1 MDNAARTSNLKS
13 IYNTVDWIDFGL
25 VFAVIFYYGRLMNT
39 YGNLM
44 DTFQFEQLS
53 GVEFDY
59 MYFLNLAIENATATG
74 IVLLLASLAV
84 CTTFI
89 VLTVMMRRRREIGI
103 IRAAGR
109 IIWNMIWI
117 PLDIYVLCRILFF

>member
-1 MDNAARTSNLKS
+1 MENTTRTSNLKS

-25 VFAVIFYYGRLMNT
+25 VFAVIFYYGRLMN
-39 YGNLM
+39 NLE
-44 DTFQFEQLS
+44 FEFPYS
-53 GVEFDY
+53 MEFDY
-59 MYFLNLAIENATATG
+59 MYFFNLAIENATNLG

-103 IRAAGR
+103 FRTAGR
-109 IIWNMIWI
+109 IIWNVIWI
-117 PLDIYVLCRILFF
+117 PLDVYALILILAFRMN